1 MRDTIKPV
9 QCKCGS
15 QAEGPKWVSRVRGY
29 TVKCTKSDCRAMSQA
44 KTKANAVEVWNRT
57 ATKL

>member
-1 MRDTIKPV
+1 MIDTIKPV

-15 QAEGPKWVSRVRGY
+15 QAEGPKRVSRASGY
-29 TVKCTKSDCRAMSQA
+29 IVKCTKDDCPAISQA
-44 KTKANAVEVWNRT
+44 KSKANAVDAWNRT

>member
-1 MRDTIKPV
+1 MPDTIKPV

-15 QAEGPKWVSRVRGY
+15 QAEGPKWVSLARGY
-29 TVKCTKSDCRAMSQA
+29 TVKCAKRGCQAVSQA
-44 KTKANAVEVWNRT
+44 KTKVNSVEVWNRT

>member
-15 QAEGPKWVSRVRGY
+15 QAEGPKWVSRARGY
-29 TVKCTKSDCRAMSQA
+29 TVNCAKSDCQAMSQA
-44 KTKANAVEVWNRT
+44 KTKASVVEVWNRT